1 MTLLDD
7 VQKIKLQL
15 FHCLQR
21 RHRDAWKH
29 YWSSF
34 HLYMVAKLSLEEFH
48 ALADELL
55 GPDKH
60 LHNKLVLSLLSTVSQ
75 EVEDEELQGSLQLSL
90 ALEIQD
96 HNGEEER
103 KETAVNEGYV
113 RSTNEDPLLQF
124 VKKKGTRYDSEQPR
138 QEPLGCKR
146 PYSSIVPA
154 NNNAEETGVTWFVLH
169 SLAAKKLVHLDR
181 DERLDSD
188 HPDHQSAQLLMGLG
202 KLATTINPSSI
213 ADTSISTP
221 SNSSRGFKPH
231 ASTASRRE

>member
-48 ALADELL
+48 ALAEELL
-55 GPDKH
+55 GPDKD
-60 LHNKLVLSLLSTVSQ
+60 LHNKLVVSLLSTVSQ
-75 EVEDEELQGSLQLSL
+75 EVGNEELQRSLKLSL
-90 ALEIQD
+90 ALEMQD

-103 KETAVNEGYV
+103 KETAVNGGYV

-154 NNNAEETGVTWFVLH
+154 NNNTEET
-169 SLAAKKLVHLDR
+169 AKKLMHLDR
-181 DERLDSD
+181 DERLASD

-213 ADTSISTP
+213 AATPISTP

>member
-48 ALADELL
+48 ALAEELL
-55 GPDKH
+55 GPDKD
-60 LHNKLVLSLLSTVSQ
+60 LHNKLVVSLLSTVSQ
-75 EVEDEELQGSLQLSL
+75 EVGNEELQRSLKLSL
-90 ALEIQD
+90 ALEMQD

-103 KETAVNEGYV
+103 KETAVNGGYV

-154 NNNAEETGVTWFVLH
+154 NNNTEET
-169 SLAAKKLVHLDR
+169 AAKKLMHLDR
-181 DERLDSD
+181 DERLASD

-213 ADTSISTP
+213 AATPISTP